1 MEKIEAALAIKQGK
15 APKSMLSDR
24 DISRYYY
31 NYTIAGLEQA
41 LKPPKKTTTWKT
53 PVKRKRK

>member
-1 MEKIEAALAIKQGK
+1 MKNKIEAALAIKQGK

-24 DISRYYY
+24 EISRYYY

-41 LKPPKKTTTWKT
+41 LKPPKKT
-53 PVKRKRK
+53 PVRKRK